1 MDKFPWC
8 ARSVTM
14 QEWKL
19 AQPISAQIEH
29 TLLKRLLLHISE
41 HYIWLSLTL
50 NWVQRPSACS
60 AAAVQFPCCISRLH
74 SYSPPPPTP
83 TRILLRPIAVEL
95 YGSDQSPRCHSS
107 WSSSTSPPA
116 WEASSPRPSTAEM
129 HSRLSWTDKRLH
141 KSTLAAHDQAAYMRL
156 INWVNVRVNMHWH

>member
-14 QEWKL
+14 QAWKL

-74 SYSPPPPTP
+74 SYSPPPPTHHP
-83 TRILLRPIAVEL
+83 LPA
-95 YGSDQSPRCHSS
+95 SS
-107 WSSSTSPPA
+107 FAQLQLSFMEVTNPLVVTHLGRHPPA
-116 WEASSPRPSTAEM
+116 LQLEKHPRHVHRQQKCTPVSHELIRGCT
-129 HSRLSWTDKRLH
+129 R
-141 KSTLAAHDQAAYMRL
+141 AHWPHIYAHCTWPGCICD
-156 INWVNVRVNMHWH
+156 W